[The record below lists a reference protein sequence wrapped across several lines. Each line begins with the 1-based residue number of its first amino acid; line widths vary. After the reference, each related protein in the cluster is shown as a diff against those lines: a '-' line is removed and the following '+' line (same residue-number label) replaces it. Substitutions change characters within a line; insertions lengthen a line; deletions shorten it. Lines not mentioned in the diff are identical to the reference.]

1 MIMRRSNIVISV
13 ILVFMF
19 FSPLFISC
27 VAPTV
32 EKSPDSPSK
41 SVTPSIPDIPSD
53 VIQWHEAKN
62 HVGERTTVC
71 GPVVSTKWASTSGG
85 SPTFLNI
92 GNAYPDTNRFTVIIW
107 KDYRKNFKF
116 LPETYYQGKTI
127 CVTGL
132 ITEYKRVPEIE
143 VRSQDEIE
151 VK

>member
-1 MIMRRSNIVISV
+1 MA
-13 ILVFMF
+13 L
-19 FSPLFISC
+19 LFLSISC
-27 VAPTV
+27 VTPTV
-32 EKSPDSPSK
+32 EQSPS
-41 SVTPSIPDIPSD
+41 SPREPTTPSISSIPVD

-71 GPVVSTKWASTSGG
+71 GPVVSTKWASASGG

-92 GNAYPDTNRFTVIIW
+92 GNAYPDTNRFTVVIW

-116 LPETYYQGKTI
+116 LPEIYYQGKTI

-132 ITEYKRVPEIE
+132 IREYNGAPEME